1 MDESGPATDRG
12 PPASFMIAVD
22 FSHIRQQIR
31 RDHRNAVW
39 RGGRRRLR
47 GGVPAMLG
55 GGAAAAEGQ
64 GQVKR
69 CFAEN
74 IEETKI

>member
-22 FSHIRQQIR
+22 FSHIRHQIR

-47 GGVPAMLG
+47 GGVPAVLRAG
-55 GGAAAAEGQ
+55 VRAAE
-64 GQVKR
+64 VK
-69 CFAEN
+69 AG
-74 IEETKI
+74 